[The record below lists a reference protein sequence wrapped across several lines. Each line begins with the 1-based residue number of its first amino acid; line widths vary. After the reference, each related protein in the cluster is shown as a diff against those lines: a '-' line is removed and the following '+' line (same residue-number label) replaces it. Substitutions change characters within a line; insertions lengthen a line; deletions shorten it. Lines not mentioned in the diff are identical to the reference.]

1 MDMVNKFT
9 DFGENMKVSAPLDAP
24 VSPPTDF
31 DRLNNGLNG
40 KLWAVTDDCYF
51 ACEKSVKALP
61 AGYYTI
67 GTSDQNIF
75 FRKQTLCTDNLLE
88 LPDSSSANALAEI
101 EKFWTMEEHYR
112 EYGFLWKRGF
122 LFWGPPGS
130 GKTSTIQIV
139 IQNIIKR
146 DGIAVQVY
154 NPAASAVGF
163 KVLRN
168 IEPKRPLVAIIED
181 IDSIQVSDS
190 NLLSLLDGE
199 HQVDNIVVIATTN
212 YPERL
217 DPRIINRPS
226 RFDTVYKIGMPS
238 LEARHEFLRIKTK
251 LSPDNLNKW
260 AIDTENMSIAHIKE
274 LIISVEVFKADYNAT
289 LDRLRKMAECNLN
302 SDEFKNPVLKGFAPP
317 VGRPVGKQ
325 V

>member
-1 MDMVNKFT
+1 MKKTKFT
-9 DFGENMKVSAPLDAP
+9 DFGEKMNSDYPATA
-24 VSPPTDF
+24 SPPSNTF
-31 DRLNNGLNG
+31 ASPLNLGING

-51 ACEKSVKALP
+51 PCEKSVKALP

-67 GTSDQNIF
+67 GAADQNIF
-75 FRKQTLCTDNLLE
+75 FRKQTLCTDSLLE
-88 LPDSSSANALAEI
+88 LPDSSSADALAEI

-112 EYGFLWKRGF
+112 KYGFLWKRGF

-163 KVLRN
+163 KVLRK

-181 IDSIQVSDS
+181 IDSIQVGDS

-238 LEARHEFLRIKTK
+238 LLARRKFLEVKTQ
-251 LSPDNLNKW
+251 LSPEDLNKW
-260 AIDTENMSIAHIKE
+260 AADTENLSIAHIKE
-274 LIISVEVFKADYNAT
+274 LIISVEVFKADYDET
-289 LDRLRKMAECNLN
+289 LERLRKMAECSLN
-302 SDEFKNPVLKGFAPP
+302 SDEFKNPVLKGFAE
-317 VGRPVGKQ
+317 VQCKQ
-325 V
+325 AYAKY